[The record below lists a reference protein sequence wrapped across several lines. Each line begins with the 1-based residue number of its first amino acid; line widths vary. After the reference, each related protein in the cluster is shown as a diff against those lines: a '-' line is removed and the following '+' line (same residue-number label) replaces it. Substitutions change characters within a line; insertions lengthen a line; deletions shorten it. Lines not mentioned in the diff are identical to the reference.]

1 MVLTRRWKVN
11 VSIEPSVI
19 SDIRM
24 FALIISRLSDEI
36 FLTLELC
43 SFESQVPIHI
53 WFLYVYFF
61 DLNAL
66 VETSN
71 SRQMPTYRRKKSRPL
86 SIHVPWFY
94 ILLVRKI
101 EITISIYIWN
111 YSYFIYRLF
120 HWRGNASFTFS
131 TWFRI
136 IFVWKI
142 RSMKLDALCVWVCST
157 MVLTDFT
164 LMTANS

>member
-36 FLTLELC
+36 FSTLELC

-66 VETSN
+66 VETTN
-71 SRQMPTYRRKKSRPL
+71 SRQMLSYRRKKSRPL
-86 SIHVPWFY
+86 SIYVAWFY
-94 ILLVRKI
+94 ILLGLIVR
-101 EITISIYIWN
+101 
-111 YSYFIYRLF
+111 
-120 HWRGNASFTFS
+120 
-131 TWFRI
+131 
-136 IFVWKI
+136 
-142 RSMKLDALCVWVCST
+142 T

-164 LMTANS
+164 LIEYFIRSIAYLSHLLDESCLFLFKKSHLWNLIPCACECAQLWFQLILH

>member
-1 MVLTRRWKVN
+1 MSIFAHTSLSFAFLFTDHWMVHTRRWKVY

-36 FLTLELC
+36 FSTLELC

-71 SRQMPTYRRKKSRPL
+71 SRQMLTYRRKKSRPL
-86 SIHVPWFY
+86 SIHVAWFY
-94 ILLVRKI
+94 ILLGLIVRTI
-101 EITISIYIWN
+101 EMTISIYIWN
-111 YSYFIYRLF
+111 YSYFICKSNISLEV
-120 HWRGNASFTFS
+120 
-131 TWFRI
+131 FRI
-136 IFVWKI
+136 FHIY
-142 RSMKLDALCVWVCST
+142 
-157 MVLTDFT
+157 
-164 LMTANS
+164 